1 MKAEGVKVKE
11 KTEKKKKEKI
21 QFAKKICFISVII
34 VAITLALDFI
44 LAYQEKEQISDV
56 AIAVISTYGTF
67 TTVGYFTL
75 CGVRDTSLNKN
86 GKTNLEEMKQYV
98 KIIKTLKGETDYTDY
113 GETDYTD
120 YTDYTDNTDTVD
132 NIDNTETSNTNQE
145 ESQG

>member
-21 QFAKKICFISVII
+21 QFAKKICFISIII
-34 VAITLALDFI
+34 VAITLVLDFI

-86 GKTNLEEMKQYV
+86 GKTSIEEMKQYA
-98 KIIKTLKGETDYTDY
+98 KIIKALKGETDYTDY
-113 GETDYTD
+113 EETDYTD
-120 YTDYTDNTDTVD
+120 YTDNSDTVD
-132 NIDNTETSNTNQE
+132 NIDNTETLDINQE